1 MLALTEK
8 QTLIRALGQ
17 VIADKVRDELA
28 PFRKQMADLQATI
41 SALPAPQAII
51 DHTTN
56 VVENLCATWAPIPG
70 KDGKDFDPS
79 VIAPA
84 IADELNARRA
94 NGLVVDLET
103 VMEKARALVAD
114 TQIDIQAWAS
124 NYIEE
129 QLKANLPKVRDGKDG
144 KDFDPSVLNDAILD
158 QLNFHRANGMIV
170 GLDTVME
177 KARSLVTDAEI
188 DIQKWTAAYITEQF
202 EKCLPKVRDGIDGK
216 DGKDAVIDWDYLNE
230 QLSAGME
237 MLRDQL
243 DKKIAALPKP
253 EKGEKGDKGDPG
265 EPGKD
270 GRNGTNGTDGKSVS
284 MDELRSAIAD
294 LVVKAIGD
302 IPLPR
307 SVVGGF
313 VNRDGR
319 LHLTYSDGGT
329 SDLGE
334 IVGKDGRDCDMET
347 VKSLVSAYLATIEK
361 PKDGKDGLGFDD
373 LQLEFDGERLV
384 QLKFIRGEEAK
395 IFDLEFPTPLFKDI
409 WKEGEYKRGFIVVR
423 DGSMW
428 IAQKDT
434 STVPGSPESDWK
446 LCTKR
451 GRDGKDGKAGLK
463 GEKGDP
469 GRPGRDL
476 TQIGADGS
484 KW

>member
-1 MLALTEK
+1 MLALSEK

-28 PFRKQMADLQATI
+28 PFRKMLADLEIKIAT
-41 SALPAPQAII
+41 LP
-51 DHTTN
+51 
-56 VVENLCATWAPIPG
+56 E
-70 KDGKDFDPS
+70 
-79 VIAPA
+79 
-84 IADELNARRA
+84 
-94 NGLVVDLET
+94 
-103 VMEKARALVAD
+103 
-114 TQIDIQAWAS
+114 
-124 NYIEE
+124 
-129 QLKANLPKVRDGKDG
+129 PKDGKDG
-144 KDFDPSVLNDAILD
+144 KDFDPSALNDAILD
-158 QLNFHRANGMIV
+158 QLNTQRANGLIV
-170 GLDTVME
+170 DFDAVTTS
-177 KARSLVTDAEI
+177 ARSFVADAQIEM
-188 DIQKWTAAYITEQF
+188 QKWTAAYITEQF

-216 DGKDAVIDWDYLNE
+216 DGKNGIDGKDGEVDIEKMNHTIFYAIERNME
-230 QLSAGME
+230 AAASQL
-237 MLRDQL
+237 
-243 DKKIAALPKP
+243 KKFVEELPKP
-253 EKGEKGDKGDPG
+253 EKGEKGEKGDKGDPG

-284 MDELRSAIAD
+284 LDELRSAIAD
-294 LVVKAIGD
+294 LVIKAIGD
-302 IPLPR
+302 ISLPR

-319 LHLTYSDGGT
+319 LHLTFSDGSS

-334 IVGKDGRDCDMET
+334 IVGHDGRDCDMEM
-347 VKSLVSAYLATIEK
+347 VKSQVAAYLASIEK

-395 IFDLEFPTPLFKDI
+395 IFDLDFPVPLFKDI
-409 WKEGEYKRGFIVVR
+409 WKEGDYKRGHIVVR

-428 IAQKDT
+428 IAQRNT
-434 STVPGSPESDWK
+434 SSVPGSPESDWK

-469 GRPGRDL
+469 GKPGRDL
-476 TQIGADGS
+476 TQIGQDGA

>member
-28 PFRKQMADLQATI
+28 PFRKQMADLANMVAT
-41 SALPAPQAII
+41 LPEPK
-51 DHTTN
+51 
-56 VVENLCATWAPIPG
+56 PG
-70 KDGKDFDPS
+70 RDGKDFDPS
-79 VIAPA
+79 ALDA
-84 IADELNARRA
+84 LSTELKTHSALLQQVQQQSMVFESAFGEQVRSMI
-94 NGLVVDLET
+94 NG
-103 VMEKARALVAD
+103 A
-114 TQIDIQAWAS
+114 QI
-124 NYIEE
+124 EFE
-129 QLKANLPKVRDGKDG
+129 
-144 KDFDPSVLNDAILD
+144 
-158 QLNFHRANGMIV
+158 
-170 GLDTVME
+170 
-177 KARSLVTDAEI
+177 
-188 DIQKWTAAYITEQF
+188 KWTAAYVTEQF

-216 DGKDAVIDWDYLNE
+216 NGENGIDGKDGKDAVIDWDYLND
-230 QLSAGME
+230 QLSSGMQ
-237 MLRDQL
+237 MLSDQL

-270 GRNGTNGTDGKSVS
+270 GRNGTNGADGKSVS

-334 IVGKDGRDCDMET
+334 IIGKDGRDCDMET
-347 VKSLVSAYLATIEK
+347 VKSQVAAYLATIEK

-373 LQLEFDGERLV
+373 LQLDFDGERLV
-384 QLKFIRGEEAK
+384 QLKFIRGDEAK
-395 IFDLEFPTPLFKDI
+395 IYDLEFPAPLFKDI
-409 WKEGEYKRGFIVVR
+409 WKEGEYKRGHIVVR

-434 STVPGSPESDWK
+434 SSIPGQPDSDWK

-476 TQIGADGS
+476 TQIGPDGS

>member
-28 PFRKQMADLQATI
+28 PFRKQMADLANMVAT
-41 SALPAPQAII
+41 LPP
-51 DHTTN
+51 
-56 VVENLCATWAPIPG
+56 P
-70 KDGKDFDPS
+70 KDGKDG
-79 VIAPA
+79 
-84 IADELNARRA
+84 N
-94 NGLVVDLET
+94 N
-103 VMEKARALVAD
+103 
-114 TQIDIQAWAS
+114 
-124 NYIEE
+124 
-129 QLKANLPKVRDGKDG
+129 G

-158 QLNFHRANGMIV
+158 QLNTQRANGLIV
-170 GLDTVME
+170 DFDAVTTN
-177 KARSLVTDAEI
+177 ARSLVADAQIE
-188 DIQKWTAAYITEQF
+188 IQKWTAAYVTEQF
-202 EKCLPKVRDGIDGK
+202 EKCLPKVRDGIDGKNGEKGEPGK

-230 QLSAGME
+230 QLSAGMQ
-237 MLRDQL
+237 MLSEQL

-270 GRNGTNGTDGKSVS
+270 GRNGTNGADGKSVS

-334 IVGKDGRDCDMET
+334 IIGKDGRDCDMET
-347 VKSLVSAYLATIEK
+347 VKSQVAAYLATIEK

-373 LQLEFDGERLV
+373 LQLDFDGERLV
-384 QLKFIRGEEAK
+384 QLKFIRGDEAK
-395 IFDLEFPTPLFKDI
+395 IYDLEFPAPLFKDI
-409 WKEGEYKRGFIVVR
+409 WKEGEYKRGHIVVR

-434 STVPGSPESDWK
+434 SSIPGQPDSDWK

-476 TQIGADGS
+476 TQIGPDGS

>member
-17 VIADKVRDELA
+17 VIADKVRDELE
-28 PFRKQMADLQATI
+28 PFRKQMADLQTTI
-41 SALPAPQAII
+41 AALPAPQAII

-84 IADELNARRA
+84 IAEEFNARRA

-114 TQIDIQAWAS
+114 AQIDMQAWAS
-124 NYIEE
+124 NYVEE
-129 QLKANLPKVRDGKDG
+129 QLKANLPKVRDGKDADMVEVG
-144 KDFDPSVLNDAILD
+144 
-158 QLNFHRANGMIV
+158 QMIDRV
-170 GLDTVME
+170 VARGLEAGATAREAGEAKIME
-177 KARSLVTDAEI
+177 WAR
-188 DIQKWTAAYITEQF
+188 AYITEQF
-202 EKCLPKVRDGIDGK
+202 ELCLPKVRDGLDGQP
-216 DGKDAVIDWDYLNE
+216 GKDAVIDWDYINE

-237 MLRDQL
+237 MLREQL

-253 EKGEKGDKGDPG
+253 EKGEKGDKGDKGDPG

-270 GRNGTNGTDGKSVS
+270 GRHGTNGIDGKSVS
-284 MDELRSAIAD
+284 LDELRSAIAD

-409 WKEGEYKRGFIVVR
+409 WKEGDYKRGHIVVR

-434 STVPGSPESDWK
+434 SSIPGQPDSDWK

-476 TQIGADGS
+476 TQIGPDGS